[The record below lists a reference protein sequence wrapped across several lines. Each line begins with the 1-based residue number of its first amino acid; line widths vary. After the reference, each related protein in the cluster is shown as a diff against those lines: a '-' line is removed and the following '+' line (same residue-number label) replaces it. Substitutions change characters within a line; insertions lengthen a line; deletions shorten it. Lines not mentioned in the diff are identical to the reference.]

1 MKILKIKS
9 LNINSLKGK
18 NEIDFKSFLDDNALF
33 AITGP
38 TGAGKSTILDII
50 TCALYG
56 RTPRLKNP
64 NELMSRHTGECYCE
78 VEFEIKG
85 IVYRSSWSQKRAR
98 KSADGK
104 FQGAKMEIVDVV
116 SSKVIKATLRDV
128 PKYVEELSGLDF
140 DRFKQS
146 MVLAQGGFDAFLKA
160 DEKERSTLLEK
171 MTGTQIYK
179 EISLDIFARHK
190 EYETDINSHKKILES
205 TELLDSAEVIQKT
218 QELEENKKQKLELDS
233 KEKELLSIKH
243 WITTLATLESDYSK
257 YTELYI
263 QSTEQKEQNKEQF
276 TKLAC
281 ANKALNIHSLY
292 QEKNTLV
299 KYIQNSTQTLENLQK
314 KKEELKTLL
323 SLKQTQSKQTK
334 ELCMK
339 EKVSFEAN
347 SIKLKELRVVQT
359 QLQST
364 QNAQTT
370 LADKIIKQKQ
380 ELSSVLGIDSESLID
395 DESLIQK
402 YTIEQTQQIA
412 QLKKEYEAIDTQYK
426 EVVEKLSMVSAN
438 EKYYKDEVKNKEEL
452 QKSIEQYTTLLAD
465 IEKETTISLTLQKE
479 IKSHIEQNKEKQK
492 LIKQIE
498 LTLQTLKEKKEREL
512 LISKYEDDRVKLK
525 EGQECFL

>member
-18 NEIDFKSFLDDNALF
+18 NEIDFKTFLDDNALF

-85 IVYRSSWSQKRAR
+85 IIYRSSWSQKRAR
-98 KSADGK
+98 KSTDGK
-104 FQGAKMEIVDVV
+104 FQSAKMEIVDVV

-140 DRFKQS
+140 ERFKQS

-179 EISLDIFARHK
+179 EISLEIFARHK
-190 EYETDINSHKKILES
+190 AYETDINSHKKILDS
-205 TELLDSAEVIQKT
+205 TELLDSTEVIQKT
-218 QELEENKKQKLELDS
+218 QELEEHKKQKLELDS

-257 YTELYI
+257 YTKLYI
-263 QSTEQKEQNKEQF
+263 QSSEQKEQNKEQF
-276 TKLAC
+276 TKLAR
-281 ANKALNIHSLY
+281 ANKALNVHSLY

-314 KKEELKTLL
+314 KKEEIKTLL
-323 SLKQTQSKQTK
+323 SLKQTQSKKTK
-334 ELCMK
+334 DLYMK
-339 EKVSFEAN
+339 EQVSFEAN

-364 QNAQTT
+364 QSAQTT

-380 ELSSVLGIDSESLID
+380 ELSSVLGIEYENLID
-395 DESLIQK
+395 DETLIQK
-402 YTIEQTQQIA
+402 YT
-412 QLKKEYEAIDTQYK
+412 
-426 EVVEKLSMVSAN
+426 
-438 EKYYKDEVKNKEEL
+438 
-452 QKSIEQYTTLLAD
+452 
-465 IEKETTISLTLQKE
+465 
-479 IKSHIEQNKEKQK
+479 
-492 LIKQIE
+492 
-498 LTLQTLKEKKEREL
+498 
-512 LISKYEDDRVKLK
+512 
-525 EGQECFL
+525 